1 LTRRRC
7 IGESSSTPSSRTTT
21 IIRRNHAVVAASTD
35 WRLAPAFDLTPNP
48 QMGWH
53 ERDLA
58 LVCGRFGTRA
68 TRQNLISAAPRFGLT
83 TDDASTVIDRMSRS
97 CDGTGA
103 RTSSRREER
112 KTIANGSRP
121 RSFTQASSTKLP
133 CRTVGFPSF

>member
-21 IIRRNHAVVAASTD
+21 IIRRNHAVVAASID

-48 QMGWH
+48 QMGWQ

-58 LVCGRFGTRA
+58 MVCGRYGTRA

-83 TDDASTVIDRMSRS
+83 TNDASTVIDRMIEIVRQYWRPDILSQG
-97 CDGTGA
+97 GT
-103 RTSSRREER
+103 EDDCER
-112 KTIANGSRP
+112 VEPA
-121 RSFTQASSTKLP
+121 FVHA
-133 CRTVGFPSF
+133 GFEYEAPG